1 MRHQPLD
8 PAEWASVTTPALIA
22 YGSKSPS
29 NLKYGSR
36 AIAEALPNAELRE
49 VVGQTHNISVEAL
62 VPLLTDFLSEETD
75 PVPAI
80 A

>member
-29 NLKYGSR
+29 NLRNGSR

-49 VVGQTHNISVEAL
+49 VEGQTHNISVKAL
-62 VPLLTDFLSEETD
+62 VPLLTEFLTTESE
-75 PVPAI
+75 PARAI

>member
-1 MRHQPLD
+1 
-8 PAEWASVTTPALIA
+8 VTTPTLIA

-29 NLKYGSR
+29 NLKYGSH
-36 AIAEALPNAELRE
+36 AIAEVLPNAELRE
-49 VVGQTHNISVEAL
+49 VEGQTHNISVDAL
-62 VPLLTDFLSEETD
+62 VKLLTDFLSEETE